1 MWRMQKTQKIRL
13 LPKVFELSIFHTK
26 TIISGGMFMEP
37 VRSFFPFMGIGS
49 LLYALFYTICLY
61 HNPSGLSY
69 PFYIGGTCF
78 FFCCFLRKC
87 TRTLKPMAVFDLISL
102 MLLSVS
108 ICCTDSAYLIL
119 LGKWMIFILFLHL
132 FLHSF
137 YDDSK
142 WDIFS
147 YLNAMLKTLFSSI
160 RFFFRPFTDLY
171 DYSKGRSKAP
181 AAGHSRILAVI
192 LGLVIALLALP
203 VILLLLGSADAVFA
217 HLFHDLFQSF
227 EDLILDGNLL
237 TVLVMMLFAFFASYC
252 FMCRLQSPN
261 LKEDITDGNHDPLI
275 AITFTS
281 VFSFVYVLFC
291 VIQIVYLFAGLG
303 TLPGEYT
310 YASYAR
316 EGFFQL
322 VFVCLINLV
331 TVLLCIRV
339 FRSHRILQ
347 VLLSIISL
355 CTFVMIA
362 SSAYRMLLYIQ
373 VYHLTVLRVF
383 VLWSLLV
390 ISFLMVGT
398 LILIYK
404 PDFPFVRYTLI
415 TTTVLFL
422 LYSFSH
428 PDYQIARYNISRMQ
442 EETDT
447 SDMSY
452 LYRLSADAAPVVLPI
467 LLSEKKE
474 TSPKEDD
481 WWYDEQQY
489 YIDTLSEK
497 ASGLSLWNWNYS
509 RQRAGKLLNH

>member
-1 MWRMQKTQKIRL
+1 M
-13 LPKVFELSIFHTK
+13 
-26 TIISGGMFMEP
+26 
-37 VRSFFPFMGIGS
+37 
-49 LLYALFYTICLY
+49 
-61 HNPSGLSY
+61 
-69 PFYIGGTCF
+69 
-78 FFCCFLRKC
+78 
-87 TRTLKPMAVFDLISL
+87 
-102 MLLSVS
+102 
-108 ICCTDSAYLIL
+108 
-119 LGKWMIFILFLHL
+119 
-132 FLHSF
+132 
-137 YDDSK
+137 
-142 WDIFS
+142 
-147 YLNAMLKTLFSSI
+147 
-160 RFFFRPFTDLY
+160 
-171 DYSKGRSKAP
+171 
-181 AAGHSRILAVI
+181 
-192 LGLVIALLALP
+192 
-203 VILLLLGSADAVFA
+203 
-217 HLFHDLFQSF
+217 
-227 EDLILDGNLL
+227 
-237 TVLVMMLFAFFASYC
+237 
-252 FMCRLQSPN
+252 
-261 LKEDITDGNHDPLI
+261 
-275 AITFTS
+275 
-281 VFSFVYVLFC
+281 
-291 VIQIVYLFAGLG
+291 IQIVYLFAGLG

-355 CTFVMIA
+355 CTFVMTA

-373 VYHLTVLRVF
+373 FYHLTVLRVF

-442 EETDT
+442 EEADT